1 MTLTIDKII
10 IKDKVKCEQKAKLY
24 IKFINHFLKLNEKLT
39 KKEYEQKIEEISS
52 LIKIEHEKIL

>member
-39 KKEYEQKIEEISS
+39 KKEYELHHIIPKS
-52 LIKIEHEKIL
+52 LRWIWF

>member
-24 IKFINHFLKLNEKLT
+24 IKFINHFLKLNEINFTHNYSDLT
-39 KKEYEQKIEEISS
+39 PLYG
-52 LIKIEHEKIL
+52 LGNN